1 MKLRKMQTRSQ
12 YSIYTSGSK
21 MKAGSGG
28 GKMKAGSGGGGGSP
42 SDPNHTP
49 QLPLIISL
57 NCIEDVSFEQQSL
70 TGIASVEHVALSDL
84 TDGRIESAAVVLLH
98 SLAFLPRAAQRRL
111 QSWQLIICLGSSS
124 RVVDSAL
131 ATDLGLRVVHIDVSR
146 ADEIA
151 DSVMAL
157 LLVLLR
163 RSHLLAR
170 HSSASSAVSGW
181 VGSVKQLCR
190 GMRRCRGLVVGI
202 IGKSASAR
210 CLVERVVGFR
220 MSVIYFDVLEGKG
233 RSRHSSI
240 AFPPAARKMDTLND
254 LLAASDIVSLHC
266 VLSHDTVQILNAE
279 CLQHIKPGA
288 IIVNTGSS
296 QLIDDCVL
304 KQLLIDGTI
313 AGCALDGVEGPQWM
327 EAWVREMPNVIIL
340 PRSAD
345 YSEEAWMEVRE
356 KAICMLQSFLLD
368 GVIPNTDVSDEDE
381 EKSDIAFDEQ
391 SEKQVMESP
400 LIFDAEQRIDVS
412 QFNAEYNQKV
422 GISQL
427 KESQVS
433 VLSQNVASRSDGKN
447 STYGKKGK
455 KRSARQRSQRK
466 SDDFSGVD
474 SCYSSHQ
481 DDDTATSTREQSSRF
496 TFPEDSKNKQVCLLE
511 PNMESVEKPVTV
523 TKGLGMKSV
532 EILKDGFVI
541 ALHARDHPGFHVS
554 RQRVPGAG
562 WFLDTISSITK
573 KDPAA
578 QFLVSF
584 RSKGTVG
591 LRSLAAGGKLLQIN
605 RRMEFVF
612 ASYNFD
618 VWESWKLEGYLL
630 EECRLVNCRNPLA
643 VLDVHIEILA
653 ALGEEDGISRWLD

>member
-1 MKLRKMQTRSQ
+1 MQTRSQ

-28 GKMKAGSGGGGGSP
+28 GGGGSP
-42 SDPNHTP
+42 ADPNHTP

-181 VGSVKQLCR
+181 VGSVQQLCR

-220 MSVIYFDVLEGKG
+220 MSVIYFDVLEVCVSSVSSVPSCIDHAFSVMPARALSAMLYFEVLYKL
-233 RSRHSSI
+233 RHAFGVLIVRGDSFVFI
-240 AFPPAARKMDTLND
+240 ANCNASFSYNDTY
-254 LLAASDIVSLHC
+254 
-266 VLSHDTVQILNAE
+266 DTVQILNAE

-313 AGCALDGVEGPQWM
+313 AGCALDGAEGPQWM
-327 EAWVREMPNVIIL
+327 EAWNSGPRNCYPRLQDQHIVVRTAPVCCPKQLQPAVQIL
-340 PRSAD
+340 D
-345 YSEEAWMEVRE
+345 QG
-356 KAICMLQSFLLD
+356 I
-368 GVIPNTDVSDEDE
+368 T
-381 EKSDIAFDEQ
+381 
-391 SEKQVMESP
+391 
-400 LIFDAEQRIDVS
+400 S
-412 QFNAEYNQKV
+412 Q
-422 GISQL
+422 
-427 KESQVS
+427 
-433 VLSQNVASRSDGKN
+433 
-447 STYGKKGK
+447 
-455 KRSARQRSQRK
+455 
-466 SDDFSGVD
+466 DFK
-474 SCYSSHQ
+474 
-481 DDDTATSTREQSSRF
+481 TSTLLSKRLQFVDQNSS
-496 TFPEDSKNKQVCLLE
+496 SLL
-511 PNMESVEKPVTV
+511 SSYKP
-523 TKGLGMKSV
+523 
-532 EILKDGFVI
+532 D
-541 ALHARDHPGFHVS
+541 
-554 RQRVPGAG
+554 
-562 WFLDTISSITK
+562 
-573 KDPAA
+573 
-578 QFLVSF
+578 
-584 RSKGTVG
+584 
-591 LRSLAAGGKLLQIN
+591 
-605 RRMEFVF
+605 
-612 ASYNFD
+612 
-618 VWESWKLEGYLL
+618 
-630 EECRLVNCRNPLA
+630 A
-643 VLDVHIEILA
+643 VLKIPAILIA
-653 ALGEEDGISRWLD
+653 I

>member
-1 MKLRKMQTRSQ
+1 MCWP
-12 YSIYTSGSK
+12 I
-21 MKAGSGG
+21 
-28 GKMKAGSGGGGGSP
+28 
-42 SDPNHTP
+42 
-49 QLPLIISL
+49 QLSL
-57 NCIEDVSFEQQSL
+57 ENDFFSFQ
-70 TGIASVEHVALSDL
+70 
-84 TDGRIESAAVVLLH
+84 
-98 SLAFLPRAAQRRL
+98 
-111 QSWQLIICLGSSS
+111 
-124 RVVDSAL
+124 
-131 ATDLGLRVVHIDVSR
+131 
-146 ADEIA
+146 
-151 DSVMAL
+151 
-157 LLVLLR
+157 
-163 RSHLLAR
+163 
-170 HSSASSAVSGW
+170 
-181 VGSVKQLCR
+181 
-190 GMRRCRGLVVGI
+190 
-202 IGKSASAR
+202 
-210 CLVERVVGFR
+210 
-220 MSVIYFDVLEGKG
+220 
-233 RSRHSSI
+233 
-240 AFPPAARKMDTLND
+240 
-254 LLAASDIVSLHC
+254 
-266 VLSHDTVQILNAE
+266 
-279 CLQHIKPGA
+279 
-288 IIVNTGSS
+288 
-296 QLIDDCVL
+296 
-304 KQLLIDGTI
+304 
-313 AGCALDGVEGPQWM
+313 
-327 EAWVREMPNVIIL
+327 VREMPNVIIL

-368 GVIPNTDVSDEDE
+368 GVIPNNDVSDEDE
-381 EKSDIAFDEQ
+381 EKSDIAYDEQ
-391 SEKQVMESP
+391 SEKQVMENP

-412 QFNAEYNQKV
+412 QFNAGYNQKV

-433 VLSQNVASRSDGKN
+433 VLSQNIASRSEGKN
-447 STYGKKGK
+447 NSYGKKGK

-511 PNMESVEKPVTV
+511 PNVESVDKPVTV

-584 RSKGTVG
+584 RSKEIHLNNHCIPFCIYSLQDTVG

-630 EECRLVNCRNPLA
+630 EECRLVNCRNPLGVVEPA
-643 VLDVHIEILA
+643 KARGKVGVVLVFGYGGRGGRENACVSTWGRTEKRSGVAMDFSMREEEGLHILIKSRVV
-653 ALGEEDGISRWLD
+653 GSSSVFSSYEDIGTVVFVNRQCWMCTLRFLQLWVKRMGFLDGLTNLSSKICHVSAKVYLFVVWIHLKFCCGISSFECLQGNCSSYFMFKFQKSFSLFKVALHMLLVNFFCPSSVFYGNFTADCISCIL

>member
-1 MKLRKMQTRSQ
+1 MSEADENADEIAVFYLSERQQDESP
-12 YSIYTSGSK
+12 GS
-21 MKAGSGG
+21 
-28 GKMKAGSGGGGGSP
+28 GGGGSP
-42 SDPNHTP
+42 SDPNHP
-49 QLPLIISL
+49 LQLPLIISL

-70 TGIASVEHVALSDL
+70 SGIASVEHVALSDL
-84 TDGRIESAAVVLLH
+84 SDGRIESSAVVLLH

-181 VGSVKQLCR
+181 VGSVQQLCR

-240 AFPPAARKMDTLND
+240 AFPPAARKMDTLHD

-266 VLSHDTVQILNAE
+266 VLSDDTLQILNAE

-313 AGCALDGVEGPQWM
+313 AGCALDGAEGPQWM
-327 EAWVREMPNVIIL
+327 EAWIREMPNVIIL

-368 GVIPNTDVSDEDE
+368 GVIPNNDVSDEDE
-381 EKSDIAFDEQ
+381 EKSDIAYDEQ
-391 SEKQVMESP
+391 SEKQVMENP
-400 LIFDAEQRIDVS
+400 LFFDAEQRIDVS
-412 QFNAEYNQKV
+412 QFNAGYNQKV

-427 KESQVS
+427 KESHVS
-433 VLSQNVASRSDGKN
+433 VLSQNIASRSEGKN
-447 STYGKKGK
+447 SSYSKKGK
-455 KRSARQRSQRK
+455 KRSARQRSERK

-474 SCYSSHQ
+474 SCYRSHQ

-496 TFPEDSKNKQVCLLE
+496 TLPEDSKNKQVCLLG

-523 TKGLGMKSV
+523 TKGVGMKSV

-573 KDPAA
+573 QDPAA

-584 RSKGTVG
+584 RSKDTVG

-618 VWESWKLEGYLL
+618 VWESWKIEGYLL

-653 ALGEEDGISRWLD
+653 AVGEEDGISRWLD